1 MDNPGGDPTKRPQKT
16 LAERRKAAKI
26 AERITRQRME
36 DEELAR
42 AEEEQRIKQA
52 EKVHEEE
59 EYEFVRKEAQEQLDY
74 EMAVKMSDIP
84 TENPLL
90 MPRVQVEETPTENP
104 LLLPNVQHE
113 SQIQD
118 QSLVST
124 GQGGCDEDH
133 GCSHEQI
140 SHILNCEGCGGNFKG
155 TKILK
160 LHVKKNPDC

>member
-1 MDNPGGDPTKRPQKT
+1 MDNPGGDPPKRPQKT

-59 EYEFVRKEAQEQLDY
+59 EYELVRKEAQEQLDY

-84 TENPLL
+84 SFIIFEL
-90 MPRVQVEETPTENP
+90 ETNAKYRPSLEGSNYISIRKGSEID
-104 LLLPNVQHE
+104 LFF
-113 SQIQD
+113 
-118 QSLVST
+118 QSS
-124 GQGGCDEDH
+124 
-133 GCSHEQI
+133 
-140 SHILNCEGCGGNFKG
+140 
-155 TKILK
+155 
-160 LHVKKNPDC
+160 